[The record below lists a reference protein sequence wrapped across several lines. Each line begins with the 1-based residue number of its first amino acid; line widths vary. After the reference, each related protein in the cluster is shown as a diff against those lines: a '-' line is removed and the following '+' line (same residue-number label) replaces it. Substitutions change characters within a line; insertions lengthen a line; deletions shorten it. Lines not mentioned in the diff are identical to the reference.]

1 MSKQHSA
8 TVAAR
13 AGIAQDS
20 AYGAVTPPLYLTST
34 YELKAFKQP
43 GPYDYSRSNN
53 PTRDLLAETLAER
66 VALGGRIA
74 LSGILDGQEED
85 LLRRY
90 RPWFEQLA
98 VTREGDW
105 VRIDGVRKTA

>member
-43 GPYDYSRSNN
+43 VSYTHLR
-53 PTRDLLAETLAER
+53 AHET
-66 VALGGRIA
+66 
-74 LSGILDGQEED
+74 
-85 LLRRY
+85 
-90 RPWFEQLA
+90 
-98 VTREGDW
+98 
-105 VRIDGVRKTA
+105 